1 MEEVM
6 NDLGYQHSLETSIGD
21 KMKIKSLIFNNAVY
35 MAMIFPEILKD
46 SLRPNG
52 KAEVEYEGSTSI
64 LFVKGPFTIYD
75 VQMAMCRALA
85 ISIQSG
91 SDQDTNFFSNLV
103 IQKMQETGM
112 NSCDS
117 MNEILKYIKN
127 PLLLQG
133 FFKVITMTTGE
144 FQIHLA

>member
-35 MAMIFPEILKD
+35 MAMIFPELLKD

-64 LFVKGPFTIYD
+64 LHVKGPFTIYD
-75 VQMAMCRALA
+75 VQMAMCR
-85 ISIQSG
+85 
-91 SDQDTNFFSNLV
+91 
-103 IQKMQETGM
+103 
-112 NSCDS
+112 CC
-117 MNEILKYIKN
+117 
-127 PLLLQG
+127 
-133 FFKVITMTTGE
+133 
-144 FQIHLA
+144 

>member
-21 KMKIKSLIFNNAVY
+21 KMKIKSLIFNNAAY
-35 MAMIFPEILKD
+35 MAIIFPELLKD
-46 SLRPNG
+46 SLRSNG

-64 LFVKGPFTIYD
+64 LHVKGPFTIYD

-85 ISIQSG
+85 ISIQCG
-91 SDQDTNFFSNLV
+91 SDQDIDFFSNLV

>member
-21 KMKIKSLIFNNAVY
+21 KMKIKSLIFNNAAY
-35 MAMIFPEILKD
+35 MAMIFPELLKD
-46 SLRPNG
+46 SLRSNG

-64 LFVKGPFTIYD
+64 LHVKGPFTIYD

-85 ISIQSG
+85 ISIQCG
-91 SDQDTNFFSNLV
+91 SDLDTDFFSNLV

>member
-21 KMKIKSLIFNNAVY
+21 KMKIKSLIFNDAAY
-35 MAMIFPEILKD
+35 MATIFPELLKD
-46 SLRPNG
+46 SLRSNG

-64 LFVKGPFTIYD
+64 LHVKGPFTIYD

-85 ISIQSG
+85 ISIQCG
-91 SDQDTNFFSNLV
+91 SNLDTDFFSNLV